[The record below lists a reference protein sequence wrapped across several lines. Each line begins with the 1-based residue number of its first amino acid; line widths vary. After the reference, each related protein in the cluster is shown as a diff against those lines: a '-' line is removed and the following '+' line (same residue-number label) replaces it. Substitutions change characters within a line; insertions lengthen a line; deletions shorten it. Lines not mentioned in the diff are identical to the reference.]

1 MLGNL
6 DRPELNRTEVEEAQ
20 LRQATKIAA
29 NQVVNSSPSPSL
41 FLSLYLFLY
50 LFLFIYLV
58 LWIKL
63 KLMQIYGNYS
73 IFLCHF

>member
-29 NQVVNSSPSPSL
+29 NQVVNSSPSLSL
-41 FLSLYLFLY
+41 YLYLFLY
-50 LFLFIYLV
+50 LSLFIYLV